1 MRKQP
6 RSKALLGVLAMSTAM
21 TADAAVLATPAHA
34 EGGLFSFLSNL
45 RLGPPA
51 PAPAPGPLPAPP
63 APSAAPPV
71 PPPPPPAPA
80 LAATTPPQPTR
91 VTGSSDSFQRLRHCE
106 SNSNYRA
113 NNRNRYFGAY
123 QFSASSWRSLGY
135 RGMPHQAAPAVQDEA
150 ARRLQKRSGWR
161 QWPACA
167 RKLGLR

>member
-6 RSKALLGVLAMSTAM
+6 RSKALLGVLAISTLM
-21 TADAAVLATPAHA
+21 TAEAAVLATPALA
-34 EGGLFSFLSNL
+34 EGGLFSILSNL

-51 PAPAPGPLPAPP
+51 PAPAQEPPPAPP
-63 APSAAPPV
+63 PPPAAPV
-71 PPPPPPAPA
+71 FPPPPPAPA
-80 LAATTPPQPTR
+80 RAATPPPQPTR
-91 VTGSSDSFQRLRHCE
+91 VTGSSESFQRLRNCE
-106 SNSNYRA
+106 SNGNYRA

-135 RGMPHQAAPAVQDEA
+135 RGMPHQAAPEVQDEA